1 MSGKILI
8 QWRHSLCAE
17 IARTR
22 YSNPERTRA
31 VHTEIANIFFNPAD
45 ADAGDDS
52 GDGDDTSSQHS
63 RATKSG
69 TYTPHVMCMHDIY
82 SSALSSRRPELSCA

>member
-17 IARTR
+17 IARAR

-45 ADAGDDS
+45 AGDDS

-63 RATKSG
+63 QATKSG
-69 TYTPHVMCMHDIY
+69 MH
-82 SSALSSRRPELSCA
+82 